1 MQSHLY
7 LRYSIARKG
16 HSTQMNKIHVGLVI
30 CLMVLSAAYY
40 VLYVTFGNYYNMA
53 FLNIFEVN

>member
-1 MQSHLY
+1 
-7 LRYSIARKG
+7 
-16 HSTQMNKIHVGLVI
+16 MNKIHVGLVI

-53 FLNIFEVN
+53 LLNIFEVN